1 MLSKNVSNCKE
12 NESKIYNFKEKNLDN
27 SKCEYKKLEFIKNNE
42 GTKPV
47 ENKKGFKPVVVKTRE
62 HKLYKEITLQDINN
76 VRCRLNPA
84 WSKYNLYMKMREAII
99 NIPLELDD
107 FYRNIIINHLL
118 KQYEEDD
125 KTLFKIVYE
134 IEAPSKDDIPTLVN
148 SCAIC
153 DNKGSVRGFDWARY
167 YKIVF
172 TNFHDGKK
180 FKCTNDE
187 FYFCS
192 DGLTKIYD
200 IEDIKTHIINNDVP
214 VALYKDAGQVK
225 SRFITYICN
234 NGNKLEKAPKR
245 TKNNCLFMNCNVSMS
260 NNGELTIDNNLNNL
274 NITNF
279 VKYPIEYLG
288 ENMIEL
294 PEDNPFWEWVN
305 SSLDG
310 NLINLKYLLINLGVS
325 MLNADSGNVRMVMC
339 LQGVANAGKSVY
351 MEIMKA
357 ILSDYNLNITS
368 DQLIGE
374 SFAAENLV
382 DKESHIIKSSITSD
396 DCNGDIVVD
405 DIPMIKALV
414 SNDDNKINR
423 KGKSYIDIGSI
434 HVTMATNGSVST
446 IDEGIKARTFIMN
459 FTKRAGIDFTP
470 DPALL
475 DRIKTTKTLS
485 EIGTVAIN
493 LTSRYLKEHK
503 QINPM
508 IAKDFWSSQPEYANK
523 DSVNLYVEALK
534 EEEGF
539 NTFEKEMLLKDAQK
553 LTDIYRDYL
562 LYCEDMGLKEEKK
575 SRFYKL
581 FDKIMKDLNKKH
593 HEWHRSKYYKV
604 KLIKSPNR
612 HN

>member
-1 MLSKNVSNCKE
+1 MLSKNVNNCKE

-27 SKCEYKKLEFIKNNE
+27 SKCKYKKLESIKNNE

-76 VRCRLNPA
+76 VRCRLNPT
-84 WSKYNLYMKMREAII
+84 WNKYNLYMKMREAII

-118 KQYEEDD
+118 KQYEEED

-325 MLNADSGNVRMVMC
+325 MLNADSGNVRIVMC

-374 SFAAENLV
+374 SFATENLV
-382 DKESHIIKSSITSD
+382 DRESHIAKSSITSD

-470 DPALL
+470 DPTLL
-475 DRIKTTKTLS
+475 DRIKTTKALS